1 MSRMSQRIAL
11 VGIVFLAM
19 MLAFIA
25 GTAVIS
31 TQASPRVTYLQQT
44 ELIAQPT
51 YTTTDEQ
58 LLNALYN
65 NVAPSVVLIY
75 ADVRSPDGRS
85 GGATGSGFVIDSE
98 GRIITNYHVIEG
110 ASQIEVNFFDGR
122 IARAEVVGLDPDS
135 DLAVIQVSDVPV
147 ESLRP
152 LVLGDSNTLFVGQ
165 EVIAIGAPF
174 NQAWTMTTGIVSA
187 LDRSIL
193 GLTNFS
199 IGSAIQTDAAI
210 NPGNSG
216 GPLLNLRG
224 EVIGVNSQIISRSNS
239 SSGVGFAIPSNL
251 VGRVAEELVADG
263 SVDYS
268 YLGISGG
275 QINLNV
281 IESLNLPNDT
291 RGVFVS
297 GVEPNSP
304 ADAAGLRNPAGTQNR
319 LTSADIIVAIDGEQM
334 GGMPDLISYLA
345 SSTSPGQSVTLTVLR
360 DGRLVDLQV
369 TLSNRP

>member
-1 MSRMSQRIAL
+1 MSQRIAL

-44 ELIAQPT
+44 EPIAQPT